1 MGVRASGTPRKKAA
15 TKAAKASSR
24 KRSASPPQKSGR
36 KGVQRDENGRFVKG
50 TAAANPGGRPKANHK
65 ITELARQHT
74 ELALRTLAEIVGDA
88 EAPHSARVSACSA
101 LLDRGWGKPPQAMEV
116 SGRDGQPLEVTFTIA
131 GD

>member
-1 MGVRASGTPRKKAA
+1 MGVKASGTPRKK
-15 TKAAKASSR
+15 TVSKAAAKSSR

-36 KGVQRDENGRFVKG
+36 KGVQRDGNGRFVKG
-50 TAAANPGGRPKANHK
+50 TAAANPGGRPKSNHK
-65 ITELARQHT
+65 IAELARQHT
-74 ELALRTLAEIVGDA
+74 ELALKTLAEICGD
-88 EAPHSARVSACSA
+88 EDAPHSARVSAASA

>member
-1 MGVRASGTPRKKAA
+1 MGARASGTPRKKAA

-24 KRSASPPQKSGR
+24 KRSASTPQKR
-36 KGVQRDENGRFVKG
+36 KKTGGNRGPDGKFVKG
-50 TAAANPGGRPKANHK
+50 NRANPGGRPKSNHK

-74 ELALRTLAEIVGDA
+74 ELALRTLAEIAGDE